1 MLEKSLFLEVEVT
14 RLLPNLY
21 KQYFVKTEA
30 ENTRV
35 INSNALVEE
44 RLAKVL
50 ELQRKEQMHA
60 EGMEDGF
67 TAGIIGETTEVF
79 EEIDPVV
86 QAEEDAARILAEA
99 QAKAEEIL
107 NAANSEAVE
116 IRAKA
121 KEQGYFEGSLQK
133 EEELASLEEQLETE
147 FATKNKTLDAEYKEK
162 MENMENDLV
171 NVILEVFNQVFHIQ
185 FDNKKHLL
193 MHLINNAIL
202 NIEGDKAFRIRV
214 AEGNV
219 LFLENHKESILERVG
234 QNIELEIVA
243 DTSMDGNDCIIET
256 DSGVFDCSL
265 GTQLENLIKD
275 IRSLC
280 S

>member
-21 KQYFVKTEA
+21 KQYFVKTET

-50 ELQRKEQMHA
+50 ELQRKEQMRA

-67 TAGIIGETTEVF
+67 SAGIIGETTEVF

-107 NAANSEAVE
+107 NTANSEAEE

-147 FATKNKTLDAEYKEK
+147 FTTKNKTLDAEYKEK

-171 NVILEVFNQVFHIQ
+171 NVILEVFNKVFHIQ